1 MKYQFDFTNKVVLIT
16 GASRGLGRAYACGFA
31 SLGARLVLASRNLEQ
46 LNETAELVQKEGCR
60 DYKVIVC
67 DVLDTKSMD
76 HLLDEVD
83 RIYGRLDIL
92 VNNAGVGHKIPAVKV
107 PMEEWRRVIGTNLDA
122 PFYLS
127 TRAAER
133 FMIPQAG
140 GSIVNIA
147 SMGGFTGIPG
157 GAAYSASKA
166 GLLNMTRSFAGEWAK
181 DNIRVNCV
189 CPHYTETDMV
199 RPLMQYEQWMKLNAL
214 RTPLGRLA
222 QPEETVGAVL
232 FLASDMASYITGGY
246 IQVDG
251 GSMGVAY

>member
-1 MKYQFDFTNKVVLIT
+1 MKYQLDFTDKIVLIT

-31 SLGARLVLASRNLEQ
+31 SLGAKLILTARDEAMLL
-46 LNETAELVQKEGCR
+46 ETAKLVEKEGCK
-60 DYKVIVC
+60 DYQIIPC
-67 DVLDTKSMD
+67 DIRDTKALD
-76 HLLDEVD
+76 NLLDEVN
-83 RIYGRLDIL
+83 RLYARLDIL
-92 VNNAGVGHKIPAVKV
+92 VNNAGVGHKIPAIKV
-107 PMEEWRRVIGTNLDA
+107 SMDEWHRVIDTNLDA

-127 TRAAER
+127 TKAAER
-133 FMIPQAG
+133 FMIPQG
-140 GSIVNIA
+140 GGNIVNIA
-147 SMGGFTGIPG
+147 SMGGFAGIPG

-166 GLLNMTRSFAGEWAK
+166 ALLNLTRALAGEWAK
-181 DNIRVNCV
+181 SNIRINCV

-199 RPLMQYEQWMKLNAL
+199 KPLMEYEQWMQLNNL

-251 GSMGVAY
+251 GSFGVAY

>member
-1 MKYQFDFTNKVVLIT
+1 MNYQFDFTDKVVLIT

-31 SLGARLVLASRNLEQ
+31 GLGAKLVLAARDLEK
-46 LNETAELVQKEGCR
+46 LNETAELVKKEGCKDCR
-60 DYKVIVC
+60 VIPC
-67 DVLDTKSMD
+67 DVLSRESMD
-76 HLLDEVD
+76 RLLDEVD
-83 RIYGRLDIL
+83 RAYGRLDIL
-92 VNNAGVGHKIPAVKV
+92 VNDAGVGHKIPAVKV
-107 PMEEWRRVIGTNLDA
+107 SMDEWHRVLSTNLDA

-133 FMIPQAG
+133 FMIPQGG
-140 GSIVNIA
+140 GSVVNIA
-147 SMGGFTGIPG
+147 SMGGFAGIPG

-166 GLLNMTRSFAGEWAK
+166 GLLNMTRALAGEWAK
-181 DNIRVNCV
+181 DHVRVNCV

-199 RPLMQYEQWMKLNAL
+199 RPLMQYEQWMKLNTL

-222 QPEETVGAVL
+222 RPEETVGAVL

-251 GSMGVAY
+251 GSLGVAY